1 MKYMIIRVNAVWLV
15 HKLPSKNLLLL
26 NLHSNYNHDSI
37 QNKQHSDNLHKTKTQ
52 NDEDP
57 QEYREYSIG
66 ICRQFA
72 CHSLQNDVARFLSL
86 PSLQLVTGYKCLA
99 AGRESNGTEK
109 VSFKQLVFLFF
120 DYPRPRRLFHNQQ
133 LKRGTDCRGWMKQ
146 REYYLNDPSTDL
158 QWLHR
163 PQHLTILEYL

>member
-26 NLHSNYNHDSI
+26 NLHSNYNHDSV

-52 NDEDP
+52 NDEDQ
-57 QEYREYSIG
+57 QEYRNTTSTLRERYLAVLRNVWPEVIPSEYAD

-86 PSLQLVTGYKCLA
+86 LPSLQLVTGYKCLA
-99 AGRESNGTEK
+99 AGGESNRTEK
-109 VSFKQLVFLFF
+109 VSFKQLVFHLSITHVPD
-120 DYPRPRRLFHNQQ
+120 DYFITSSRNEELTV
-133 LKRGTDCRGWMKQ
+133 GT
-146 REYYLNDPSTDL
+146 E
-158 QWLHR
+158 
-163 PQHLTILEYL
+163 